1 MADFQEILRI
11 KTYKCGFGPRLRG
24 GGGGEKEKKNL

>member
-11 KTYKCGFGPRLRG
+11 KTFKCGFGPRLRG
-24 GGGGEKEKKNL
+24 GGGGGNL